1 MKTVQ
6 WTGTDRPV
14 SNIVVGLMR
23 IKDLDDDA
31 IRTLVATSIDA
42 GVDVFDHAAVY
53 GGEFHGCERRWGEAL
68 DLSPKEREAIVIQ
81 TKVGIRRMPSGVVM
95 FDFSKQHIL
104 ESVDGSLAA
113 LQTDYID
120 LLLLHRPDAL
130 VEPEE
135 VAEAFDQL
143 HTAGKVRSFGV
154 SNHTPGQIEL
164 LKKYVAQPLVA
175 NQVQLSL
182 THAALVAAGVA
193 SNMETVDQ
201 SISRDNGLLDY
212 ARLNDITLQAWSP
225 FQKKW
230 FDGVFL
236 GDAEYPALNEALDE
250 LAEKYG
256 VTPTGIAVA
265 WITRHPANIQ
275 VVLGTTK
282 PARVLEA
289 VTGSDIPL
297 TREEWYR
304 LFTAAGYMVP

>member
-1 MKTVQ
+1 M
-6 WTGTDRPV
+6 
-14 SNIVVGLMR
+14 
-23 IKDLDDDA
+23 
-31 IRTLVATSIDA
+31 
-42 GVDVFDHAAVY
+42 FDHADVY
-53 GGEFHGCERRWGEAL
+53 GGEAHRCERRWGEAL
-68 DLSPKEREAIVIQ
+68 DLSPAEREAIVIQ
-81 TKVGIRRMPSGVVM
+81 TKVGIRRMPSGVAM
-95 FDFSKQHIL
+95 FDFSTGAHPR
-104 ESVDGSLAA
+104 VGRRLAGGTA
-113 LQTDYID
+113 DR
-120 LLLLHRPDAL
+120 LHRPAPPAPADAL

-143 HTAGKVRSFGV
+143 HTAGKVRNFGV

-164 LKKYVAQPLVA
+164 LKKYVTQPLVA

-193 SNMETVDQ
+193 SNMETIDQ

-250 LAEKYG
+250 LAETYG

-265 WITRHPANIQ
+265 WITRHPADMQ

-289 VTGSDIPL
+289 AAGSDIPL

>member
-23 IKDLDDDA
+23 INDLDDEA
-31 IRTLVATSIDA
+31 IRTLVRTSIDA
-42 GVDVFDHAAVY
+42 GVNVFDHAAVY
-53 GGEFHGCERRWGEAL
+53 GAEFHGCERRWGEAL
-68 DLSPKEREAIVIQ
+68 DLSPAQRDAIVIQ
-81 TKVGIRRMPSGVVM
+81 SKVGIRHMPSGVPI
-95 FDFSKQHIL
+95 FDFSKEHIL

-113 LQTDYID
+113 LRTDYLD

-135 VAEAFDQL
+135 VAEAFEQL
-143 HTAGKVRSFGV
+143 HAAGKVRSFGI

-175 NQVQLSL
+175 NQVQLSV

-193 SNMETVDQ
+193 SNMETTDQ

-212 ARLNDITLQAWSP
+212 ARLHDITLQAWSP
-225 FQKKW
+225 FQKKF

-236 GDAEYPALNEALDE
+236 GDAEYPELNEALDQ

-265 WITRHPANIQ
+265 WITRHPANMQ
-275 VVLGTTK
+275 VVIGTTK
-282 PARVLEA
+282 PARVVESA
-289 VTGSDIPL
+289 AGSDIPL

-304 LFTAAGYMVP
+304 LFITAGHIVP

>member
-6 WTGTDRPV
+6 WSGTDRPV

-23 IKDLDDDA
+23 IDDLDDEA

-42 GVDVFDHAAVY
+42 GVNVFDHAAIY

-68 DLSPKEREAIVIQ
+68 DLSPADREAIVIQ
-81 TKVGIRRMPSGVVM
+81 SKVGIRKMPSGVVM
-95 FDFSKQHIL
+95 FDFSKEHIL

-113 LQTDYID
+113 LRTDYLD

-135 VAEAFDQL
+135 VAAAFEQL

-164 LKKYVAQPLVA
+164 LKKCVAQPLVA

-182 THAALVAAGVA
+182 THAPLVAAGVS
-193 SNMETVDQ
+193 SNMETTDQ

-212 ARLNDITLQAWSP
+212 ARLNGITLQAWSP
-225 FQKKW
+225 FQKKY

-236 GDAEYPALNEALDE
+236 GDSEYPALNEALDE

-265 WITRHPANIQ
+265 WITRHPADMQ
-275 VVLGTTK
+275 VVIGTTK
-282 PARVLEA
+282 PARVLESA
-289 VTGSDIPL
+289 AGSDIPL

-304 LFTAAGYMVP
+304 LFTAAGHLVP

>member
-6 WTGTDRPV
+6 WTGTDRSV

-23 IKDLDDDA
+23 INELDDEA

-42 GVDVFDHAAVY
+42 GVNVFDHAAVY
-53 GGEFHGCERRWGEAL
+53 GAEFHGCERRWGEAL
-68 DLSPKEREAIVIQ
+68 ELSPSEREAIVIQ
-81 TKVGIRRMPSGVVM
+81 SKVGIRRMPSGVTT
-95 FDFSKQHIL
+95 FDFSKEHIL

-113 LQTDYID
+113 LQTDYLD

-135 VAEAFDQL
+135 VAEAFEQL

-175 NQVQLSL
+175 DQVQLSL
-182 THAALVAAGVA
+182 THAALIAAGVA
-193 SNMETVDQ
+193 SNMETIDQ

-236 GDAEYPALNEALDE
+236 GDAEYFELNEALTE
-250 LAEKYG
+250 MAENYS
-256 VTPTGIAVA
+256 VTPSGIAVA
-265 WITRHPANIQ
+265 WITRHPANMQ

-289 VTGSDIPL
+289 AAGSDIAL

-304 LFTAAGYMVP
+304 LFTTAGHVVP

>member
-6 WTGTDRPV
+6 WTGTGRPV

-23 IKDLDDDA
+23 IKDLEDEA

-42 GVDVFDHAAVY
+42 GVNVFDHAAVY

-68 DLSPKEREAIVIQ
+68 HLSPAEREAIVIQ
-81 TKVGIRRMPSGVVM
+81 SKVGIRHTPSGVPT
-95 FDFSKQHIL
+95 FDFSKEHIL

-113 LQTDYID
+113 LQTDYLD

-135 VAEAFDQL
+135 VADAFEQL

-164 LKKYVAQPLVA
+164 LTKYVAQPLVA
-175 NQVQLSL
+175 NQVQLSI
-182 THAALVAAGVA
+182 THAALIAAGVA
-193 SNMETVDQ
+193 SNMETIDQ

-236 GDAEYPALNEALDE
+236 GDPEYPELNAALDE

-265 WITRHPANIQ
+265 WITRHPAKFQ
-275 VVLGTTK
+275 VVIGTTK

-289 VTGSDIPL
+289 AAGSDIPL

-304 LFTAAGYMVP
+304 LFIAAGYMVP

>member
-6 WTGTDRPV
+6 WTGTDRHV

-23 IKDLDDDA
+23 IRNLDDEE
-31 IRTLVATSIDA
+31 IRTLVASSIDA
-42 GVDVFDHAAVY
+42 GVNVFDHAAVY

-68 DLSPKEREAIVIQ
+68 DLSPAEREAIVIQ
-81 TKVGIRRMPSGVVM
+81 SKVGIRRMPSGVVM
-95 FDFSKQHIL
+95 FDFSKEHIL

-113 LQTDYID
+113 LQTDYLD

-135 VAEAFDQL
+135 VAAAFEQL

-164 LKKYVAQPLVA
+164 LKKHVTQPLVVD
-175 NQVQLSL
+175 QVQLSV

-193 SNMETVDQ
+193 SNMETTDQ

-212 ARLNDITLQAWSP
+212 ARLNDIALQAWSP
-225 FQKKW
+225 FQKKY

-236 GDAEYPALNEALDE
+236 GDPEYPELNAALDE
-250 LAEKYG
+250 LAQKYG
-256 VTPTGIAVA
+256 VTPTAIAVA
-265 WITRHPANIQ
+265 WITRHPANMQ

-289 VTGSDIPL
+289 VAGSDIAL

-304 LFTAAGYMVP
+304 LFIAAGYIVP